1 MKNKILAVSLVGLLM
16 AGGLV
21 LAGCG
26 KGTCS
31 DFDAEGDCRAYVSET
46 NGALGVSGSSCTDSS
61 CAAWKAMKNPTSVKL
76 TTDSDGYK
84 YKTVNCDC

>member
-26 KGTCS
+26 KGTCA
-31 DFDAEGDCRAYVSET
+31 DFGAKGDCEAYVGKEK
-46 NGALGVSGSSCTDSS
+46 GAIAVGGGSCTDSS
-61 CAAWKAMKNPTSVKL
+61 CAAWKAMKNPPKL
-76 TTDSDGYK
+76 KADEGREIR
-84 YKTVNCDC
+84 CDC